1 VVIIEFIDLSNALMS
16 DKMITDTDKA
26 ILVLR
31 KQLLNINGTEH
42 RKTTTHL
49 NKNSGVF
56 LHCILTSI
64 KFTNDRFSFVPSE
77 ETKKIL
83 NTFNQKDLVDTYY
96 HLQLDPCFYPTD
108 YVAESRVYV
117 INKSRALINKVNK
130 QRARQNGKN
139 KFI

>member
-1 VVIIEFIDLSNALMS
+1 MR
-16 DKMITDTDKA
+16 DKMTTNTEQQ

-31 KQLLNINGTEH
+31 KRLLNSTGTEH

-56 LHCILTSI
+56 LHCILTSV
-64 KFTNDRFSFVPSE
+64 KFTNDRFSFVPSD

-117 INKSRALINKVNK
+117 INKCRALNNKDYK
-130 QRARQNGKN
+130 QRVRQNGKN
-139 KFI
+139 KLI